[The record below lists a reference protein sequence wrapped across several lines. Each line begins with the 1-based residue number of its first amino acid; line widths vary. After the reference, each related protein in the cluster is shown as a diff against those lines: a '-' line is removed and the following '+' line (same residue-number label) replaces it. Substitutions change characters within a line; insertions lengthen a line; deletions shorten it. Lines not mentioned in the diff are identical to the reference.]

1 MGNNDIEILKSE
13 QASDATTPVDNK
25 EDIQET
31 ITDNEPVAE
40 KPFKVFQTEEDFS
53 NFCKSTE
60 GKAKGDLLKKMNL
73 ASVSEYTTLK
83 TTLETER
90 DSYKKESEDLKAQ
103 IETIKRDSIIKDLNI
118 NPAKTED
125 FLTLVRAKENS
136 NNLDFKSAAEQ
147 VASEYGVFKL
157 NDELKI
163 GIDKSIKPE
172 ETKLNTELF
181 KKYGINI

>member
-1 MGNNDIEILKSE
+1 
-13 QASDATTPVDNK
+13 
-25 EDIQET
+25 
-31 ITDNEPVAE
+31 
-40 KPFKVFQTEEDFS
+40 
-53 NFCKSTE
+53 
-60 GKAKGDLLKKMNL
+60 MNL
-73 ASVSEYTTLK
+73 ASVNEFMTLK

-103 IETIKRDSIIKDLNI
+103 IETIKRDSIIKELNI

>member
-31 ITDNEPVAE
+31 INDNEPVAE

-73 ASVSEYTTLK
+73 ASVSEFITLK

-103 IETIKRDSIIKDLNI
+103 IVKIDVKKTKIEEDINIKR
-118 NPAKTED
+118 E
-125 FLTLVRAKENS
+125 
-136 NNLDFKSAAEQ
+136 
-147 VASEYGVFKL
+147 
-157 NDELKI
+157 
-163 GIDKSIKPE
+163 
-172 ETKLNTELF
+172 
-181 KKYGINI
+181 